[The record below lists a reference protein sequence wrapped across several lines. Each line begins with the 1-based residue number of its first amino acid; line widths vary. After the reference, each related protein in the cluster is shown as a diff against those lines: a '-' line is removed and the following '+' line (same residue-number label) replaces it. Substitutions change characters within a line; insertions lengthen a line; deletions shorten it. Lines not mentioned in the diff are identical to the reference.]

1 MGNVAHGLANNSM
14 TDAHRAAL
22 SPGDP
27 EYQARYFKSNRRA
40 HQVIFESNAN
50 NLNRAIGSKI
60 QVAGWTTYVLL
71 IGSLKL
77 SMLAFYVRL
86 TV

>member
-1 MGNVAHGLANNSM
+1 M
-14 TDAHRAAL
+14 L
-22 SPGDP
+22 SG
-27 EYQARYFKSNRRA
+27 
-40 HQVIFESNAN
+40 
-50 NLNRAIGSKI
+50 LNRVIGSRI

-86 TV
+86 TVSFL

>member
-1 MGNVAHGLANNSM
+1 MA
-14 TDAHRAAL
+14 
-22 SPGDP
+22 
-27 EYQARYFKSNRRA
+27 NRRA
-40 HQVIFESNAN
+40 HNPTVELVTNKAI
-50 NLNRAIGSKI
+50 RAIGSKI

-77 SMLAFYVRL
+77 SMLAFYLRL